1 MTTNTRPVPN
11 IQSAI
16 GEAKD
21 SKGNVIARVFLLNPW
36 SQWFQQFVQKA
47 PAADT
52 PISSPYTPN
61 ARGTLIITGG
71 TSVVFNRGTLNIN
84 LANGQNIIPMGIGD
98 TVSWASATS
107 AQFLGA

>member
-1 MTTNTRPVPN
+1 MTVNTRPVPN

-16 GEAKD
+16 AQSADGKI
-21 SKGNVIARVFLLNPW
+21 KVFLRNPW

-47 PAADT
+47 PAAET
-52 PISSPYTPN
+52 SIQSPYTPN
-61 ARGTLIITGG
+61 ANGTLVIIGG
-71 TSVVFNRGTLNIN
+71 TGVVLTRGSLSIN
-84 LANGQNIIPMGIGD
+84 LSNGQNIIPLGIGD

>member
-16 GEAKD
+16 GEAKN
-21 SKGNVIARVFLLNPW
+21 SRGIVIAKVFLLNPW

-52 PISSPYTPN
+52 SITSPYTPN
-61 ARGTLIITGG
+61 ANGTLILTGA
-71 TSVVFNRGTLNIN
+71 TSVVLTRGNLNIN
-84 LANGQNIIPMGIGD
+84 LTNGQNIIPLGIGD
-98 TVSWASATS
+98 TVSWASAAS